1 MNGAEIVRDRLLTL
15 TSVTSLVAMRIWCAL
30 LKQGNQS
37 AAVRVSLVPGAPE
50 AVHLRG
56 RSSVIVD
63 RVQVDAYA
71 YEKTSSDPLGDAR
84 AIALAAYGDMVGGVA
99 TGLIGWSGSLG
110 SPGVL
115 VDAIQ
120 SASRPIEMFLADELR
135 QWVVS
140 QDYYVQYR
148 A

>member
-1 MNGAEIVRDRLLTL
+1 MNGAEIVRSRAL
-15 TSVTSLVAMRIWCAL
+15 SVAAVTALVSTRVWSVI
-30 LKQGNQS
+30 LKQGNTL

-50 AVHLRG
+50 TMHLRG

-71 YEKTSSDPLGDAR
+71 AIAASDPLGDAR
-84 AIALAAYGDMVGGVA
+84 AISAALYGDMVGGVA
-99 TGLIGWSGSLG
+99 TGLNGWAGSIG
-110 SPGVL
+110 SPAVM
-115 VDAIQ
+115 VDLIE
-120 SASRPIEMFLADELR
+120 SASRPIEMFVPDELR

-140 QDYYVQYR
+140 QDYYVHYR